1 MKKQFFAT
9 LAMATAL
16 TMFTACSSEDAPQAK
31 QGGEATVTFSV
42 QLPGELNSRYGDGA
56 EAQTLKV
63 AVYDAA
69 DVNTTKTALN
79 VFKTDAGTVDGS
91 NVLTTSMNNSL
102 TKNIQLQL
110 ASGKTY
116 TVVCWADAGG
126 ATYTFDPASQSIT
139 ANYGGV
145 MNNDEKLDAF
155 YGAQSFTVNGD
166 ATETVQLRRPFAQ
179 LNIGAQDF
187 AAAEAAGYTVS
198 KTEVKVTV
206 PNSLNLTSGVTTG
219 SEEVTFASNDI
230 PAETV
235 AFPSTAA
242 ADARYLSM
250 TYLLA
255 GADKGV
261 VDVDFNIAGSNDIS
275 RSFSSVPVQ
284 RNYRTNIYGNL
295 LTNTVDFTVEIVP
308 AFEGTDNNIVVAST
322 ATDVETLLNSGKNV
336 MVNQDIVSTND
347 VIAAK
352 RASTLTIAEGTTISA
367 VGNTKSY
374 NGLMHVCDQGSK
386 STFTIDGKGTL
397 KAPTYTGEV
406 ALQTSVIEVRNGGN
420 LTVNGNV
427 TFDGGSGSAG
437 NYAIRIV
444 KGTVTINGGYFT
456 SGTPTASTA
465 DGSRCEVIYLES
477 AYAASS
483 KCELYINGGVFESK
497 GDPSYMINIR
507 DAYRSKCKVEIR
519 GGIFVGFN
527 PANNIAEGKG
537 TSFVADGYTVNTITY
552 NGKTAYEVVKG
563 SN

>member
-42 QLPGELNSRYGDGA
+42 QLPGELNSRYGEGA

-69 DVNTTKTALN
+69 DANATKTALN
-79 VFKTDAGTVDGS
+79 VFKAAAGDAIEG

-126 ATYTFDPASQSIT
+126 TTYTFNPATQSIT
-139 ANYGGV
+139 ANYSGV

-155 YGAQSFTVNGD
+155 YGAQSFTVTGD
-166 ATETVQLRRPFAQ
+166 GTETVQLRRPFAQ

-206 PNSLNLTSGVTTG
+206 PNALNLVEGTTSG
-219 SEEVTFASNDI
+219 SEDVTFASNDI
-230 PAETV
+230 PAETI

-255 GADKGV
+255 GADKGI
-261 VDVDFNIAGSNDIS
+261 VDVDFSIAGSNDIS

-308 AFEGTDNNIVVAST
+308 AFEGTLLTPEQLQSMLNVSGATVNVEGDVTVLDNYIVLDNKATLSLSNNATITSTVANSSAYNRT
-322 ATDVETLLNSGKNV
+322 IATR
-336 MVNQDIVSTND
+336 
-347 VIAAK
+347 K
-352 RASTLTIAEGTTISA
+352 RGDLTINGEGSI
-367 VGNTKSY
+367 
-374 NGLMHVCDQGSK
+374 
-386 STFTIDGKGTL
+386 I
-397 KAPTYTGEV
+397 APTYTGTIPTQSS
-406 ALQTSVIEVRNGGN
+406 AIDVRAGGKI
-420 LTVNGNV
+420 TIDGNV
-427 TFDGGSGSAG
+427 TVDGGNSSSG
-437 NYAIRIV
+437 NYAV
-444 KGTVTINGGYFT
+444 HLMQGTVTINNGYFT
-456 SGTPTASTA
+456 SGTASS
-465 DGSRCEVIYLES
+465 GSKEGDFCEVIYLES
-477 AYAASS
+477 GSTAFY
-483 KCELYINGGVFESK
+483 CTLNINGGVFESK
-497 GDPSYMINIR
+497 GDPKYLINCQDR
-507 DAYRSKCKVEIR
+507 WYKNGRCKVNIK

-527 PANNIAEGKG
+527 PADNPEGDN
-537 TSFVADGYTVNTITY
+537 TTYVAAGYKAVPTTY
-552 NGKTAYEVVKG
+552 NGKAAWEVVPE
-563 SN
+563 

>member
-42 QLPGELNSRYGDGA
+42 QLPGELNSRYGEGT

-69 DVNTTKTALN
+69 DANEAKTALN

-126 ATYTFDPASQSIT
+126 TTYTFDPASQSIT

-155 YGAQSFTVNGD
+155 YGAQSFTVDGD
-166 ATETVQLRRPFAQ
+166 GAETVQLRRPFAQ

-206 PNSLNLTSGVTTG
+206 PNSLNLTSGATSG
-219 SEEVTFASNDI
+219 SEDVTFAFNDI

-308 AFEGTDNNIVVAST
+308 AFEGT
-322 ATDVETLLNSGKNV
+322 LLTPEQLQSMLNVSG
-336 MVNQDIVSTND
+336 
-347 VIAAK
+347 A
-352 RASTLTIAEGTTISA
+352 
-367 VGNTKSY
+367 
-374 NGLMHVCDQGSK
+374 
-386 STFTIDGKGTL
+386 
-397 KAPTYTGEV
+397 
-406 ALQTSVIEVRNGGN
+406 
-420 LTVNGNV
+420 TVNVEGDVTCSDDPINV
-427 TFDGGSGSAG
+427 SKKS
-437 NYAIRIV
+437 I
-444 KGTVTINGGYFT
+444 
-456 SGTPTASTA
+456 
-465 DGSRCEVIYLES
+465 L
-477 AYAASS
+477 SS
-483 KCELYINGGVFESK
+483 
-497 GDPSYMINIR
+497 
-507 DAYRSKCKVEIR
+507 
-519 GGIFVGFN
+519 
-527 PANNIAEGKG
+527 
-537 TSFVADGYTVNTITY
+537 
-552 NGKTAYEVVKG
+552 
-563 SN
+563 